1 MPVLPKGNPL
11 DAASLPAATEA
22 RPGTY
27 ADHLRRLLTSGTF
40 ATKGDRTRHR
50 LRVAA
55 AQALEEGGYQGLKVA
70 DVCTLADV
78 ALGTFYVYFRD
89 KSEIASDVV
98 MSFIEHLYEGAR
110 EVARGGGD
118 YASVYR
124 TNLFFVQA
132 YRANPGLM
140 RCHVQLQSDEPA
152 FRAVWLPRHRAWL
165 ETIARSIDRRST
177 DPAMTPGRALKVA
190 GALEGMVFNYLYSAA
205 VTRQSQIETDDSDPA
220 EMAETLSVL
229 WYRGVHG
236 RDPDRGE
243 GAQGHVSVSG
253 RS

>member
-1 MPVLPKGNPL
+1 MDALPLPVAPKAHP
-11 DAASLPAATEA
+11 
-22 RPGTY
+22 RTY
-27 ADHLRRLLTSGTF
+27 ADHLRGLLTSGSF

-110 EVARGGGD
+110 EVARGAGD

-152 FRAVWLPRHRAWL
+152 FRAVWLPRHKAWL
-165 ETIARSIDRRST
+165 DTIGRSIARRSS
-177 DPAMTPGRALKVA
+177 DPAMTPGRALKLA
-190 GALEGMVFNYLYSAA
+190 AALEGMVFNYLYSAA
-205 VTRQSQIETDDSDPA
+205 VTRNSLIETDDSDPA

-236 RDPDRGE
+236 RDPDRG
-243 GAQGHVSVSG
+243 
-253 RS
+253 

>member
-1 MPVLPKGNPL
+1 MPDLPKGNPL
-11 DAASLPAATEA
+11 DARPLPVARIAAEE
-22 RPGTY
+22 RPRTY
-27 ADHLRRLLTSGTF
+27 ADHLREALTSGSF
-40 ATKGDRTRHR
+40 ATKGERTRHR

-89 KSEIASDVV
+89 KAEIASDVV
-98 MSFIEHLYEGAR
+98 MSFIEHLYDGAR
-110 EVARGGGD
+110 EVARGAGD
-118 YASVYR
+118 YASIYR
-124 TNLFFVQA
+124 TNLFFVLA

-165 ETIARSIDRRST
+165 ETIARSIARRSS

-190 GALEGMVFNYLYSAA
+190 AALEGMVFNYLYSAA
-205 VTRQSQIETDDSDPA
+205 VTRNSLIEADDSDPA

-236 RDPDRGE
+236 RDPDRG
-243 GAQGHVSVSG
+243 
-253 RS
+253 

>member
-1 MPVLPKGNPL
+1 MPVLPKGQPL
-11 DAASLPAATEA
+11 DAAPLPAAPATRA
-22 RPGTY
+22 RTY
-27 ADHLRRLLTSGTF
+27 ADHLRAQLATGSF

-50 LRVAA
+50 LRIAA

-89 KSEIASDVV
+89 KSEIACDVV

-110 EVARGGGD
+110 EVARGAGE
-118 YASVYR
+118 YAAIYR

-140 RCHVQLQSDEPA
+140 RCHVQLQSDEAA
-152 FRAVWLPRHRAWL
+152 FRAVWLPRHKAWL
-165 ETIARSIDRRST
+165 ETIARSIARRST
-177 DPAMTPGRALKVA
+177 DPAMTPARALKVA

-205 VTRQSQIETDDSDPA
+205 VTRQSQTEADDSDPA

-236 RDPDRGE
+236 RDPDR
-243 GAQGHVSVSG
+243 
-253 RS
+253 

>member
-1 MPVLPKGNPL
+1 MDALPLPV
-11 DAASLPAATEA
+11 APAA
-22 RPGTY
+22 RPRTY
-27 ADHLRRLLTSGTF
+27 ADHLRGLLTSGTF

-70 DVCTLADV
+70 DVCGLADV

-89 KSEIASDVV
+89 KSEIACDVV

-110 EVARGGGD
+110 DVARGAGD
-118 YASVYR
+118 YDSVYR

-140 RCHVQLQSDEPA
+140 RCHVQLQSDEPT
-152 FRAVWLPRHRAWL
+152 FRAVWLPRHKAWL
-165 ETIARSIDRRST
+165 ETIGRSIARRSS
-177 DPAMTPGRALKVA
+177 DPAMTPGRALKLA
-190 GALEGMVFNYLYSAA
+190 AALEGMVFNYLYSAA
-205 VTRQSQIETDDSDPA
+205 VTRDSQIEADDSDPA

-236 RDPDRGE
+236 RDPDRG
-243 GAQGHVSVSG
+243 
-253 RS
+253 

>member
-1 MPVLPKGNPL
+1 MDAQPL
-11 DAASLPAATEA
+11 TFAEP
-22 RPGTY
+22 RPHTY
-27 ADHLRRLLTSGTF
+27 ADHLRRELATGTF

-89 KSEIASDVV
+89 KTEIACDVV

-110 EVARGGGD
+110 EVTRGAGD
-118 YASVYR
+118 YETILR

-140 RCHVQLQSDEPA
+140 RCHVQLQSDEQT
-152 FRAVWLPRHRAWL
+152 FRAVWQPRHRAWL
-165 ETIARSIDRRST
+165 ETLSRSIQKRSK
-177 DPAMTPGRALKVA
+177 DPAMTPSRALKVA
-190 GALEGMVFNYLYSAA
+190 AALEGMVFNYLYAA
-205 VTRQSQIETDDSDPA
+205 NVTHALQIEPEGSDPA

-229 WYRGVHG
+229 WYRAVHG
-236 RDPDRGE
+236 RDP
-243 GAQGHVSVSG
+243 AQGWAVPGHGSASG

>member
-1 MPVLPKGNPL
+1 M
-11 DAASLPAATEA
+11 
-22 RPGTY
+22 
-27 ADHLRRLLTSGTF
+27 
-40 ATKGDRTRHR
+40 
-50 LRVAA
+50 
-55 AQALEEGGYQGLKVA
+55 A

-98 MSFIEHLYEGAR
+98 MSFIEHLYDGAR
-110 EVARGGGD
+110 EVARGAGD
-118 YASVYR
+118 YASIYR
-124 TNLFFVQA
+124 TNLFFVHA

-165 ETIARSIDRRST
+165 ETIGRSIARRST
-177 DPAMTPGRALKVA
+177 DPAMTPDRALNIA

-205 VTRQSQIETDDSDPA
+205 VTRQSQIEGDDSDPA
-220 EMAETLSVL
+220 EMAETVSVL

-236 RDPDRGE
+236 RDPDRK
-243 GAQGHVSVSG
+243 
-253 RS
+253 

>member
-1 MPVLPKGNPL
+1 MDVQPL
-11 DAASLPAATEA
+11 TFAEPRAS
-22 RPGTY
+22 TY
-27 ADHLRRLLTSGTF
+27 ADHLRGQLATDTF
-40 ATKGDRTRHR
+40 ATKGERTRHR

-70 DVCTLADV
+70 DVCTLAEV

-89 KSEIASDVV
+89 KAEIASDV
-98 MSFIEHLYEGAR
+98 MMTFIEHLYDGAR
-110 EVARGGGD
+110 EVTRGAGD
-118 YASVYR
+118 YDSIFR

-152 FRAVWLPRHRAWL
+152 FRALWQPRHRAWL
-165 ETIARSIDRRST
+165 DTLARSILKRSK
-177 DPAMTPGRALKVA
+177 DQGMTPPRALRIA
-190 GALEGMVFNYLYSAA
+190 AALEGMVFNYLYAA
-205 VTRQSQIETDDSDPA
+205 NVTHQLQIEPAGSDPA

-236 RDPDRGE
+236 RDPDRG
-243 GAQGHVSVSG
+243 
-253 RS
+253 